1 MKRLF
6 IILLSIAVFI
16 GMFNGCSIGGKSDYT
31 PTGSGLHSEDAPQEN
46 GGTPQEN
53 AKQVTLT
60 YYPEKTLNP
69 YACNDFTNRALF
81 TLLYQSLFT
90 VDRNYH
96 IEPVLCSS
104 YKVSDKMD
112 VYTFYVE
119 EATFSDG
126 SVLTALD
133 VVNSLL
139 AAQEGPVYA
148 GRFRHFNKISV
159 TADGGVEIKL
169 DTPSENL
176 PLLLDI
182 PIVKFDQTNADYP
195 VGTGPYFYQETTGG
209 GRLFQRETWWCSAKL
224 AVTVP
229 SITLV
234 TAETP
239 AKIRDNFEFSSL
251 DLVCADPGSDHYVDF
266 RCDYELWESENG
278 IFLYLA
284 CNTKSKVFS
293 IPEVRAALTHAIDRD
308 LLVDEYYRG
317 FAQSATLP
325 ASPRFPY
332 YSTKLAAEYGY
343 DAIQFTQAVNDAQ
356 LRETPIVLLVN
367 KGDTLRLRVAR
378 KIGNMLS
385 DCGLVVQMK
394 ELAKGEYDRALKNG
408 SYDLYLGQTMLS
420 PNMDLGAFFG
430 SSGALHYG
438 INDIGMYTLCKEA
451 LANHGNYYTLHRTIM
466 EDGRLVPILFRSYA
480 IYTTRGLLTE
490 LNPAR
495 DSLFYYS
502 LGKTM
507 EDALIQQ

>member
-1 MKRLF
+1 MKRHF
-6 IILLSIAVFI
+6 IILLCIAVFI
-16 GMFNGCSIGGKSDYT
+16 GMFNGCSIGGKVDYT
-31 PTGSGLHSEDAPQEN
+31 PTGSGLHSDNAPLEN
-46 GGTPQEN
+46 GGNPEEN
-53 AKQVTLT
+53 TKQVTLT
-60 YYPEKTLNP
+60 YYPEKKLNP
-69 YACNDFTNRALF
+69 YQCNDFTNRALF

-90 VDRNYH
+90 IDRNYH
-96 IEPVLCSS
+96 IEPMLCSS
-104 YKVSDKMD
+104 YKVSAEMD

-119 EATFSDG
+119 NATFSDG
-126 SVLTALD
+126 SALTALD

-139 AAQEGPVYA
+139 AAQNGPVYA
-148 GRFRHFNKISV
+148 GRFRHFNSIAVSG
-159 TADGGVEIKL
+159 DGGVEIRL
-169 DTPSENL
+169 DTPEENL

-182 PIVKFDQTNADYP
+182 PIVKHDQTEADYP

-209 GRLFQRETWWCSAKL
+209 GRLFLQENWWCSAKL
-224 AVTVP
+224 SVSAP

-266 RCDYELWESENG
+266 RCDYELWECENG

-284 CNTKSKVFS
+284 CNTKSEVFS
-293 IPEVRAALTHAIDRD
+293 IPEVRSALTHAIDRD
-308 LLVDEYYRG
+308 YLVSEYYRG

-332 YSTKLAAEYGY
+332 YSAKLAAEYGY
-343 DAIQFTQAVNDAQ
+343 DSLQFTQAVNNAQ
-356 LRETPIVLLVN
+356 LRGTSIVLLVN

-394 ELAKGEYDRALKNG
+394 ELSGSEYTAALRNG

-438 INDIGMYTLCKEA
+438 INDIGMYSLCKEA

-480 IYTTRGLLTE
+480 IYATRGLMSD